1 MPGKTLATLPMDL
14 NLHLPLALSFRQP
27 ADRTLAST
35 TAARSHNPL
44 AGSKN
49 FHSTHLSHGGSSF
62 SHPSLHHLNTG
73 VHHDG

>member
-1 MPGKTLATLPMDL
+1 MPGKTLTTPQIDL
-14 NLHLPLALSFRQP
+14 DLHLPLALSFRQP
-27 ADRTLAST
+27 ACRP
-35 TAARSHNPL
+35 N

-49 FHSTHLSHGGSSF
+49 FHSTHPFHGVSSL

>member
-14 NLHLPLALSFRQP
+14 DLHLPLALSFRQP
-27 ADRTLAST
+27 ACRP
-35 TAARSHNPL
+35 N

-49 FHSTHLSHGGSSF
+49 FHSTHLSHGGSGF